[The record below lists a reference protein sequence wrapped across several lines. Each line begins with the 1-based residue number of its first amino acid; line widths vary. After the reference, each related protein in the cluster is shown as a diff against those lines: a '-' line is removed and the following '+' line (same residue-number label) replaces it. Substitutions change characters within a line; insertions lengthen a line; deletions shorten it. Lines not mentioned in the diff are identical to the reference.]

1 MHVFLQLVMNA
12 MTVIHISL
20 ITEVYY
26 KDLHLKNR
34 IKSILIEVTIAIF
47 LSALVMHTA

>member
-1 MHVFLQLVMNA
+1 MHVYLQLEMHA
-12 MTVIHISL
+12 MTVIPTSL

-34 IKSILIEVTIAIF
+34 MKSIEVTMAIS
-47 LSALVMHTA
+47 LSALVMHTE